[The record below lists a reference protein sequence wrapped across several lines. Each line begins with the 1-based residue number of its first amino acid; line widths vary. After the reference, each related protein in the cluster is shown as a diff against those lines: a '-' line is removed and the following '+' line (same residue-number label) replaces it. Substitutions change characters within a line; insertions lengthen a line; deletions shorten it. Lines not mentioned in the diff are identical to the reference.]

1 MTTARPY
8 AVALDVD
15 EAMLQIHAGRGKQ
28 FNPAVVDAFL
38 SVVRRRPAEIVPP
51 EARAPAAAVAG

>member
-1 MTTARPY
+1 
-8 AVALDVD
+8 VALDVD

-38 SVVRRRPAEIVPP
+38 SVAQRRPAEILPAGVPP
-51 EARAPAAAVAG
+51 ASAIAI